1 MGSYLSINLEDQ
13 FKRNEKFLQSLNEIA
28 MERQIQ
34 LKNQMAQRQRAM
46 EIAKNRDIFLYSST
60 FFVAAAVGLFTGFR
74 RTKRPYFLFPLLPL
88 TFVNLYYYDL
98 GYGNKMHRIR
108 IICRRK
114 IIAKM
119 TTNPTNARK
128 EEKKNVPIKTVKKS
142 PEKNMSEI
150 DEHILK
156 RFDIKKRLGKGAYGI
171 VWKAV
176 DKKTKDVVAIKKIF
190 DAFCNQTD
198 AQRTFR
204 EIIFLQSFRN
214 HPNIVKL
221 HSIHRA
227 LNNRDIY
234 LGFEYMETDL
244 HNVIK
249 RGNILKDIHKRYIMY
264 QMLKATKYIHSGN
277 VIHRDQ
283 KPSNVLIDS
292 ACRVKLA
299 DFGLARSVSSLYSG
313 GEGGA
318 DPCLTD
324 YVATR
329 WYRAPEILI
338 ASKNYTKGIDMW
350 SLGCIL
356 GEMLTG
362 KPLFPGSSTVNQIE
376 RIMSVLPRPS
386 SEDIAAVCSGYG
398 SSLIKEQ
405 ASNSNASLS
414 TLLSTSSRD
423 AADLVKQLLVFNP
436 TKRLS
441 AEQALNHEYVS
452 KFHRE
457 KDEVTLASDVLL
469 PLRDDKQLSVDDYR
483 NKLYSIMAKGFQNTN
498 GLTRKSYSGKS
509 HTLISTTKASKSF
522 QEMTESTYTTSKH
535 MSASAGVKTRT
546 KTPIERPLKEYRSDQ
561 AIKPVKATKSFE
573 TRSQEWLNNSHR
585 DYFPSGPSRDVYNS
599 GKKLLQ
605 QRRNSTSFST
615 LGIGDA
621 VGFGQNQKHGVITA
635 SALMDLRTSIR

>member
-1 MGSYLSINLEDQ
+1 MSQNQVNIKKDEH
-13 FKRNEKFLQSLNEIA
+13 KKKEK
-28 MERQIQ
+28 
-34 LKNQMAQRQRAM
+34 
-46 EIAKNRDIFLYSST
+46 
-60 FFVAAAVGLFTGFR
+60 
-74 RTKRPYFLFPLLPL
+74 
-88 TFVNLYYYDL
+88 
-98 GYGNKMHRIR
+98 
-108 IICRRK
+108 
-114 IIAKM
+114 
-119 TTNPTNARK
+119 
-128 EEKKNVPIKTVKKS
+128 EKDGQKKS

-176 DKKTKDVVAIKKIF
+176 DKKSKDVVAIKKIF
-190 DAFCNQTD
+190 DAFRNQTD

-227 LNNRDIY
+227 TNNRDIY

-249 RGNILKDIHKRYIMY
+249 RGNILKDVHKRYIMY

-299 DFGLARSVSSLYSG
+299 DFGLARSVSSMYSG
-313 GEGGA
+313 GEEGA

-362 KPLFPGSSTVNQIE
+362 SPLFPGTSTVNQIE
-376 RIMSVLPRPS
+376 RIMAALPRPS
-386 SEDIAAVCSGYG
+386 SEDIAAVCTGYG
-398 SSLIKEQ
+398 SSLIREQ
-405 ASNSNASLS
+405 ASSKAGVTSLYS
-414 TLLSTSSRD
+414 MLACAPRD
-423 AADLVKQLLVFNP
+423 ASDLVQQLLVFNP
-436 TKRLS
+436 AKRLS
-441 AEQALNHEYVS
+441 AEKALHHEYVA

-457 KDEVTLASDVLL
+457 RDEPTLPSDVLL
-469 PLRDDKQLSVDDYR
+469 PLRDDKQMSVDDYR
-483 NKLYSIMAKGFQNTN
+483 NKLYSIMAKGFQNSPQ
-498 GLTRKSYSGKS
+498 LKKS
-509 HTLISTTKASKSF
+509 HSSIKTHTLTTPIKSKSF
-522 QEMTESTYTTSKH
+522 QEHSDIKQHKTKLTS
-535 MSASAGVKTRT
+535 SADTKSRPKLSKTLDRPVKEFRSYQT
-546 KTPIERPLKEYRSDQ
+546 ISEKEKI
-561 AIKPVKATKSFE
+561 AKPVRATRLFE
-573 TRSQEWLNNSHR
+573 HQDWLGANCR
-585 DYFPSGPSRDVYNS
+585 GDYLDFFQPVRQSPSDS
-599 GKKLLQ
+599 KKHLQ

-615 LGIGDA
+615 ITIGESELDY
-621 VGFGQNQKHGVITA
+621 GKNSRHGVITA

>member
-1 MGSYLSINLEDQ
+1 MSQNVTHV
-13 FKRNEKFLQSLNEIA
+13 KR
-28 MERQIQ
+28 
-34 LKNQMAQRQRAM
+34 
-46 EIAKNRDIFLYSST
+46 D
-60 FFVAAAVGLFTGFR
+60 
-74 RTKRPYFLFPLLPL
+74 
-88 TFVNLYYYDL
+88 D
-98 GYGNKMHRIR
+98 
-108 IICRRK
+108 
-114 IIAKM
+114 
-119 TTNPTNARK
+119 
-128 EEKKNVPIKTVKKS
+128 KKKDVQKVPKKS

-176 DKKTKDVVAIKKIF
+176 DKKSKDVVAIKKIF
-190 DAFCNQTD
+190 DAFRNQTD

-249 RGNILKDIHKRYIMY
+249 RGNILKDVHKRYIMY

-292 ACRVKLA
+292 ACRVKIA
-299 DFGLARSVSSLYSG
+299 DFGLARSVSSMYSG
-313 GEGGA
+313 GEDGA

-338 ASKNYTKGIDMW
+338 ASKSYTKGIDMW

-356 GEMLTG
+356 GEMLVG

-376 RIMSVLPRPS
+376 RIMAALPRPS

-398 SSLIKEQ
+398 SSLIREQ
-405 ASNSNASLS
+405 AASNGGGASLNAM
-414 TLLSTSSRD
+414 LSCAPRD
-423 AADLVKQLLVFNP
+423 AADLVHQLLVFNP
-436 TKRLS
+436 AKRLS
-441 AEQALNHEYVS
+441 AERALHHEYVA

-457 KDEVTLASDVLL
+457 KDEPILPSDVLL
-469 PLRDDKQLSVDDYR
+469 PLRDDKQMSVDDYR
-483 NKLYSIMAKGFQNTN
+483 NKLYSIMAKGFQNHTSQ
-498 GLTRKSYSGKS
+498 LRKPHSSKS
-509 HTLISTTKASKSF
+509 QTLAATTKSKSF
-522 QEMTESTYTTSKH
+522 QETSDLVKSYTKSTKH
-535 MSASAGVKTRT
+535 LSVSADQKIRPKPKPVDK
-546 KTPIERPLKEYRSDQ
+546 PLKEFRSDQ
-561 AIKPVKATKSFE
+561 SIGKPLKATKLFE
-573 TRSQEWLNNSHR
+573 TRDHQAWMENCHG
-585 DYFPSGPSRDVYNS
+585 DYFQPVSRQSPSDNGYMSG
-599 GKKLLQ
+599 GKKNVQ

-615 LGIGDA
+615 ITIGGDGY
-621 VGFGQNQKHGVITA
+621 GFGNQRHGVITA

>member
-1 MGSYLSINLEDQ
+1 MSQ
-13 FKRNEKFLQSLNEIA
+13 
-28 MERQIQ
+28 
-34 LKNQMAQRQRAM
+34 NQVR
-46 EIAKNRDIFLYSST
+46 
-60 FFVAAAVGLFTGFR
+60 
-74 RTKRPYFLFPLLPL
+74 
-88 TFVNLYYYDL
+88 
-98 GYGNKMHRIR
+98 
-108 IICRRK
+108 
-114 IIAKM
+114 
-119 TTNPTNARK
+119 
-128 EEKKNVPIKTVKKS
+128 EKKKDAPKPQKKS

-156 RFDIKKRLGKGAYGI
+156 RFDIRKRLGKGAYGI
-171 VWKAV
+171 VWKAT
-176 DKKTKDVVAIKKIF
+176 DKKTKEVVAIKKIF
-190 DAFCNQTD
+190 DAFRNQTD

-299 DFGLARSVSSLYSG
+299 DFGLARSVSSMYSG
-313 GEGGA
+313 GEEGA

-356 GEMLTG
+356 GEMLVG
-362 KPLFPGSSTVNQIE
+362 QPLFPGTSTVNQIE
-376 RIMSVLPRPS
+376 RIMAALPRPS
-386 SEDIAAVCSGYG
+386 ADDITAVCSGYG
-398 SSLIKEQ
+398 SSLIREQ
-405 ASNSNASLS
+405 AASNSSGASLAS
-414 TLLSTSSRD
+414 LLSCAPRD
-423 AADLVKQLLVFNP
+423 AADLVHKLLFFNP
-436 TKRLS
+436 AKRLS
-441 AEQALNHEYVS
+441 AERALDHEYVG

-457 KDEVTLASDVLL
+457 RDEPTLPSDVLL
-469 PLRDDKQLSVDDYR
+469 PLRDDKQMSVDDYR
-483 NKLYSIMAKGFQNTN
+483 NKLYSIMAKGSHACN
-498 GLTRKSYSGKS
+498 GQQTRKS
-509 HTLISTTKASKSF
+509 HTSNKTHPLPSTTSKSSKSF
-522 QEMTESTYTTSKH
+522 QESELAKYNKSKH
-535 MSASAGVKTRT
+535 LSISADQKVRSKST
-546 KTPIERPLKEYRSDQ
+546 KQPERPIKGYRSDQ
-561 AIKPVKATKSFE
+561 SVGKPLRATKVFE
-573 TRSQEWLNNSHR
+573 HR
-585 DYFPSGPSRDVYNS
+585 HDWMETNCHGDYFQPVTRQSPSETGIVSG
-599 GKKLLQ
+599 GKKNVQ

-615 LGIGDA
+615 ITIGDSDYGC
-621 VGFGQNQKHGVITA
+621 VRQRHGVITA